1 MVTETGVIDLR
12 NLTLSGKILHIGCLI
27 LLSIVFLI
35 AMLLPL
41 VGLLFG
47 QSVFLRHVQTAEGV
61 VTGFESVPV
70 LRCGPDGEE
79 YTAYDQHAVVRFQ
92 TADGTE
98 RTFTNEYRVPIR
110 STLKEGVSVTVRY
123 NDARA
128 MLADDYERNMAV
140 FLRNIRLCVLLT
152 GGYILITA
160 LIVMHGKHHKNKEK
174 AAGSTGNTE

>member
-1 MVTETGVIDLR
+1 MVTETGVLDLR

-35 AMLLPL
+35 VMLLPL

-61 VTGFESVPV
+61 VTGFESVQV

-79 YTAYDQHAVVRFQ
+79 YTAYDQQAVVSFQ

-98 RTFTNEYRVPIR
+98 RTFTNEFRVPIR

-123 NDARA
+123 NDARK
-128 MLADDYERNMAV
+128 
-140 FLRNIRLCVLLT
+140 T
-152 GGYILITA
+152 T
-160 LIVMHGKHHKNKEK
+160 
-174 AAGSTGNTE
+174 